1 MNPQHPDSTMP
12 ISRRTLLNGAALAG
26 TALALGGAG
35 MLAMPLA
42 DAADAATTAPAGFLK
57 LSEFLTGGQGLGAA
71 LAARF
76 QATLTRQDPSFD
88 AAVVALEQYV
98 AATAPATIDDLLA
111 RPDLAVP
118 LRKTITQIVSAW
130 YLGIVGVDEKAE
142 LVSYADALMYRPTRD
157 VLVVPTYGAGPDSWG
172 PQPAAAPI
180 RPTGKQ
186 A

>member
-1 MNPQHPDSTMP
+1 MNPQHPDSSLP

-26 TALALGGAG
+26 TALFVGGAG

-42 DAADAATTAPAGFLK
+42 DAADAAPAAPAGFLK
-57 LSEFLTGGQGLGAA
+57 LSEFLTGGQGLDGA

-76 QATLTRQDPSFD
+76 QATLSRQDPGFD
-88 AAVVALEQYV
+88 AAVGALEQYV
-98 AATAPATIDDLLA
+98 ATTAPATIDDLLA

-130 YLGIVGVDEKAE
+130 YLGIVGEDEHAE

-157 VLVVPTYGAGPDSWG
+157 VLVVPTYGGGPDSWG
-172 PQPAAAPI
+172 PKPTAAPI
-180 RPTGKQ
+180 QPMGKQ